1 MTSSLAAKMSAL
13 PLPPS
18 NEWALEITEALE
30 DVLQRLEKVEDICNN
45 LLEQNLE
52 WIRIREANESI
63 SKLRDRM
70 LVTPINEPPIKKRC

>member
-45 LLEQNLE
+45 LLEQNQE
-52 WIRIREANESI
+52 
-63 SKLRDRM
+63 
-70 LVTPINEPPIKKRC
+70 